1 MLETNADDSFS
12 VQPFA
17 GYPEHVPGVTNA
29 TSAAHLSTTP
39 PTNLVTSS
47 APPPPSS
54 SSAASSHDKPPPPG
68 PATATGSTG
77 GGGPSNPYRIGTG
90 LGSRKP
96 AYGAS
101 GIASFS
107 GSSAPGVG
115 SAPHTSQ
122 SLSQQPP
129 MMVPSQPLQQPPHSQ
144 LAAASQ
150 GVGPMSQAPPTLA
163 GPPTGP
169 SLLQAGPPPVA
180 VGSMSAP
187 PLPTALTG
195 ATQTYTGAMA
205 EPQWTGVASTGGG
218 GGGGWD
224 QASQP
229 VRYHWFYL
237 RSEEKYWIPFSLVD
251 SQRLEESFVQYQSSS
266 QEVKKRGERERE
278 KEGER
283 DDVIHMY
290 VFLMLHVC

>member
-17 GYPEHVPGVTNA
+17 GYPEHVVPGVTNA
-29 TSAAHLSTTP
+29 TSTAHLSTTP

-47 APPPPSS
+47 APPPPLSS
-54 SSAASSHDKPPPPG
+54 SSHDKLPPPAPT
-68 PATATGSTG
+68 TAAAGSSSG

-90 LGSRKP
+90 FGSRKP

-107 GSSAPGVG
+107 GSGAPGV
-115 SAPHTSQ
+115 SSTPPTSQ

-129 MMVPSQPLQQPPHSQ
+129 MMIPSQPLQQPPT
-144 LAAASQ
+144 AVSQ
-150 GVGPMSQAPPTLA
+150 GVGPMSQAPPTFS
-163 GPPTGP
+163 GPPGGA
-169 SLLQAGPPPVA
+169 SLLQAGPPM
-180 VGSMSAP
+180 GSTAAP
-187 PLPTALTG
+187 PLPTAVAG
-195 ATQTYTGAMA
+195 SSQTYTGAVA
-205 EPQWTGVASTGGG
+205 EPQWTGVAAGGG

-237 RSEEKYWIPFSLVD
+237 RAGEKYWIPFSLVD
-251 SQRLEESFVQYQSSS
+251 SQRLEESFIQYQSSS
-266 QEVKKRGERERE
+266 QEVRERYY
-278 KEGER
+278 
-283 DDVIHMY
+283 DSTQVCVIEVNCLNPGAY
-290 VFLMLHVC
+290 SN

>member
-17 GYPEHVPGVTNA
+17 SYPEQVVPGVTNA
-29 TSAAHLSTTP
+29 TSTAHLSTTP

-47 APPPPSS
+47 VPPPPSS
-54 SSAASSHDKPPPPG
+54 SSAAALSHDKPPPPG
-68 PATATGSTG
+68 PTTAAAGSSSGG

-90 LGSRKP
+90 FGSRKP

-107 GSSAPGVG
+107 GSGAPGVG
-115 SAPHTSQ
+115 GAPPTSQ

-129 MMVPSQPLQQPPHSQ
+129 MMIPSQPLQQPPM
-144 LAAASQ
+144 AASQ
-150 GVGPMSQAPPTLA
+150 GVGPMSQAPPTFS
-163 GPPTGP
+163 GPPGGA
-169 SLLQAGPPPVA
+169 SLLQAGPP
-180 VGSMSAP
+180 VGGTAAP
-187 PLPTALTG
+187 PLPTAVAG
-195 ATQTYTGAMA
+195 SSQTYTGAMA
-205 EPQWTGVASTGGG
+205 EPQWTGVAAG

-237 RSEEKYWIPFSLVD
+237 RAGEKYWIPFSLVD
-251 SQRLEESFVQYQSSS
+251 SQRLEESFIQYQSSS
-266 QEVKKRGERERE
+266 QEVRERERE
-278 KEGER
+278 MIVFK
-283 DDVIHMY
+283 Y
-290 VFLMLHVC
+290 VLFKLIVLNPGACSN

>member
-17 GYPEHVPGVTNA
+17 GYPEHLLGVTNA
-29 TSAAHLSTTP
+29 TSTAHLSTTP

-68 PATATGSTG
+68 PAMAAGSSG

-90 LGSRKP
+90 FGSRKP

-107 GSSAPGVG
+107 GSSAPGAG
-115 SAPHTSQ
+115 SAPPTSQ
-122 SLSQQPP
+122 SLSQQLP
-129 MMVPSQPLQQPPHSQ
+129 MMVPSQPLQQPPP
-144 LAAASQ
+144 LTAASQ
-150 GVGPMSQAPPTLA
+150 EAGPMSQSPPIS
-163 GPPTGP
+163 GPGGP
-169 SLLQAGPPPVA
+169 SLLQAGPPPV
-180 VGSMSAP
+180 GSTTAP
-187 PLPTALTG
+187 PLPTG
-195 ATQTYTGAMA
+195 AAGAAQTYTGAIA
-205 EPQWTGVASTGGG
+205 EPQWSGVAAG

-237 RSEEKYWIPFSLVD
+237 RAGEKYWIPFSLVD
-251 SQRLEESFVQYQSSS
+251 SQRLEEGFIQYQSSS
-266 QEVKKRGERERE
+266 QEVRERERE
-278 KEGER
+278 RER
-283 DDVIHMY
+283 RWEEKGGGGGFI
-290 VFLMLHVC
+290 

>member
-29 TSAAHLSTTP
+29 TSTAHLSTTP

-54 SSAASSHDKPPPPG
+54 SSAPSSHDKPPPPG
-68 PATATGSTG
+68 PMTAACSSG
-77 GGGPSNPYRIGTG
+77 GGGSSNPYRIGTG
-90 LGSRKP
+90 FGSRKP

-107 GSSAPGVG
+107 GSGTHGVG
-115 SAPHTSQ
+115 GAPPTSQ

-129 MMVPSQPLQQPPHSQ
+129 MMIPSQPLQQPPP

-150 GVGPMSQAPPTLA
+150 GVGPMSQAPPTLS
-163 GPPTGP
+163 GPPGGGGGT
-169 SLLQAGPPPVA
+169 SLVQGGGPPPPM
-180 VGSMSAP
+180 GSTAAP
-187 PLPTALTG
+187 PLPIAVAG
-195 ATQTYTGAMA
+195 AAQTYTGAIA
-205 EPQWTGVASTGGG
+205 EPQWSGVATG

-229 VRYHWFYL
+229 VRFHWFYL
-237 RSEEKYWIPFSLVD
+237 RAGEKYWIPFSLVD
-251 SQRLEESFVQYQSSS
+251 SQRLEESFIQHHSSS
-266 QEVKKRGERERE
+266 QEVSE
-278 KEGER
+278 
-283 DDVIHMY
+283 
-290 VFLMLHVC
+290 